1 MDDKNKKFDFERLI
15 VFQRTLEL
23 IELLKP
29 LFDAPPRRA
38 GKICE
43 DLDRSSQS
51 IAFNIAEG
59 AGRQRGSKDR
69 THFYRIALGSA
80 KEAASQIIVLD
91 IRGFISS
98 KMYNAA
104 RALLI
109 EIVSMLTA
117 MTK

>member
-59 AGRQRGSKDR
+59 GVPVRGPEAVERADCFSRVGHVIAAAFAG
-69 THFYRIALGSA
+69 
-80 KEAASQIIVLD
+80 
-91 IRGFISS
+91 
-98 KMYNAA
+98 
-104 RALLI
+104 
-109 EIVSMLTA
+109 EIVYGL
-117 MTK
+117 